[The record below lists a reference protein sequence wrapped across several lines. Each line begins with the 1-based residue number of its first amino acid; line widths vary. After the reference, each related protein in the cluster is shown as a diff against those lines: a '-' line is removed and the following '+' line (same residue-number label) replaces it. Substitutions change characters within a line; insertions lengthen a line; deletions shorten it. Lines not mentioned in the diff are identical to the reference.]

1 MLGYITRDACVLFV
15 LLWNVSVNFGKETNI
30 LNHPPE
36 EGLETKYF
44 SHIDDVTPLGS
55 QN

>member
-1 MLGYITRDACVLFV
+1 MLASFCFGVER
-15 LLWNVSVNFGKETNI
+15 SENFGKETNV
-30 LNHPPE
+30 LSHPPV

-55 QN
+55 QNLLWLVVT